1 MTESCRE
8 QPCKDLGSLECSWS
22 RSGWNA
28 VRGRV
33 DQEVGQTDPQG
44 FESHSEE
51 LVVYSTHSV
60 NAWRGF
66 KEGRENVMQ
75 CLRA

>member
-1 MTESCRE
+1 M
-8 QPCKDLGSLECSWS
+8 
-22 RSGWNA
+22 
-28 VRGRV
+28 